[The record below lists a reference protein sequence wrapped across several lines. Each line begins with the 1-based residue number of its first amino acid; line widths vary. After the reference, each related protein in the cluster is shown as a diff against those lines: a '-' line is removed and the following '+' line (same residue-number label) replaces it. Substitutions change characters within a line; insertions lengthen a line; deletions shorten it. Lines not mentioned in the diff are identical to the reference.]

1 MSLESAV
8 AFYERL
14 ERDSELREKLKELG
28 SKKNVERYVREDL
41 GYVFSNEEMQK
52 VVFEKNPEMSDEDL
66 EAVVGGGEMTG
77 DEIVCI
83 VFVVGAAVAAA

>member
-28 SKKNVERYVREDL
+28 SRKNVERYVREDL

-52 VVFEKNPEMSDEDL
+52 VVFEKNPEMSDEEV
-66 EAVVGGGEMTG
+66 EAVVG
-77 DEIVCI
+77 
-83 VFVVGAAVAAA
+83 A